1 MARKKTS
8 VSGALLGA
16 FIGGFTDFMKASG
29 KSYRKTGQSR
39 SRRKKKFYFK

>member
-16 FIGGFTDFMKASG
+16 FVGGFADFMRASG
-29 KSYRKTGQSR
+29 KSYRKTGQPR